1 MLPIR
6 GPVRKIPSPL
16 FGGGIFVK
24 PFKTIDEQIAILKQR
39 GLLIPD
45 ENRAR
50 RYLLENNYYNIINGY
65 SKFFPM
71 QGDTYTNGTTFDEV
85 ICLYMIDS
93 EIKQAFSKQYSQQNY
108 I

>member
-1 MLPIR
+1 
-6 GPVRKIPSPL
+6 
-16 FGGGIFVK
+16 
-24 PFKTIDEQIAILKQR
+24 
-39 GLLIPD
+39 
-45 ENRAR
+45 
-50 RYLLENNYYNIINGY
+50 
-65 SKFFPM
+65 M